1 MFFERN
7 LYADLVAWKEGAYR
21 KPLIVQGARQTGK
34 TSLIRHFGK
43 TQFADMA
50 YFNFDERP
58 ELNQIFKQTKEA
70 TRLLHNLSIIHG
82 RKIDPTTTLIFFD
95 EIQECEEAL
104 NALKY
109 FSENTPEY
117 PIIAAGSLLGISL
130 GTHKSFPVGKVE
142 FLKLYPLTFSEFL
155 KAKNIQLYDYL
166 HRLDPFEPL
175 LDAVFSQCID
185 MFKSYMLCGGMPE
198 PALRMVETTDM
209 FEVEKSLRQIQTA
222 YAFDFSKHA
231 EKAEAIRIN
240 YVWEA
245 IPSQLSKENKK
256 FVYQTIR
263 QGARA
268 REYEN
273 ALIWLEQAGLIY
285 RVPLCKKPEFPLS
298 FYSDLSAFKIYMLDI
313 GLLRYQ
319 TRLDALLFKEGNRL
333 FTEFKGALSENYI
346 LQSLSTQFDSG
357 LSYWTSDSIAEVDFL
372 LQYRDKI
379 LPIEVKSGESIRSKS
394 LAYYAKQY
402 NPVLKVRYSLKNLEV
417 TEDFINIP
425 IFLADQTKRFLDIL
439 LKSN

>member
-7 LYADLVAWKEGAYR
+7 LYTALVTWKQGKYR
-21 KPLIVQGARQTGK
+21 KPLIVQGARQVGK

-43 TQFADMA
+43 TQFENLA

-58 ELNQIFKQTKEA
+58 ELNQIFQQTKQVE
-70 TRLLHNLSIIHG
+70 RLLNNLSIIHG
-82 RKIDPTTTLIFFD
+82 RKIDPANTLIFFD

-104 NALKY
+104 NSLKY
-109 FSENTPEY
+109 FSENASEY
-117 PIIAAGSLLGISL
+117 AIVAAGSLLGISL
-130 GTHKSFPVGKVE
+130 GRSQSFPVGKVE

-155 KAKNIQLYDYL
+155 KAKNSQMYDYL
-166 HRLDPFEPL
+166 LQINPSEPL
-175 LDAVFSQCID
+175 LDAVFNECLDI
-185 MFKSYMLCGGMPE
+185 FKTYMLCGGMPE
-198 PALRMVETTDM
+198 PALRMAETMDM
-209 FEVEKSLRQIQTA
+209 FEISKSLHQIQTA
-222 YAFDFSKHA
+222 YSLDFSKHA
-231 EKAEAIRIN
+231 EKNEAVKIS
-240 YVWEA
+240 YVWDA
-245 IPSQLSKENKK
+245 IPSQLAKENKK

-319 TRLDALLFKEGNRL
+319 TKLDPLLFKEGNRL
-333 FTEFKGALSENYI
+333 FTEFKGALTENYI
-346 LQSLSTQFDSG
+346 LQSLTTLFDSG
-357 LSYWTSDSIAEVDFL
+357 FSYWTSDSIAEVDFL

-379 LPIEVKSGESIRSKS
+379 LPIEVKSSENVRSKS

-402 NPVLKVRYSLKNLEV
+402 NPVLKIRYSLKNLEFN
-417 TEDFINIP
+417 EGLLNIP
-425 IFLADQTKRFLDIL
+425 IFLADQTKRLVDLIL
-439 LKSN
+439 FP